1 MLETITIRKTKRAE
15 AVITACMMAYGCL
28 KEEKKTRIYLHA
40 FNNDGEIIEYI
51 LKDEHVAVLTRKPFA
66 L

>member
-15 AVITACMMAYGCL
+15 AIISACVMAYGCL
-28 KEEKKTRIYLHA
+28 KEEKKTRIYLHV
-40 FNNDGEIIEYI
+40 FNNDGAIVEYI

-66 L
+66 I